1 MMILTI
7 DFGTTV
13 TKVGLWSDEGV
24 VALTRSELATSHPQ
38 VGWAEQDPLRWWT
51 SVVIAC
57 AESRAQAPAA
67 FGRVDVVVCSGAR
80 QTFVPV
86 AASGEPVGKG
96 ILWSDRRGVAE
107 AKILTEM
114 VGGDDIN
121 RARTGVPLDAGAV
134 AAKLA
139 WLSEHEPGRLAA
151 CEVILSARDF
161 VLRRMTDEVVTDVTF
176 ASRSGLYDFDGNAV
190 RELAG
195 PVLGKLPSVVASDTV
210 IGQLKPV
217 PGAELGL
224 RPGIPVVIG
233 AGDRQC
239 EVLGSGASE
248 ECPMVSWGTT
258 ANVSVPVHERP
269 VPSPAG
275 AVVTRGAHDGWL
287 LEGGLSAAGSFLS
300 WLGRLLQR
308 TVDELAASAAKS
320 PPGARGVTA
329 VPWLDGAR
337 APWWREDARAGFVG
351 LGAAH
356 GMDDLSRAVIE
367 SVAWDVL
374 RCMEVVTA
382 GRLGGSTAQGVTLG
396 GSGSGLPL
404 WVDVLTSILGIPAVR
419 HRSGEAAL
427 AGAALLAGRALGMG
441 LVLDQLDPVEAVITP
456 DPATVELY
464 RRLRPHVEHVTAA
477 ILAATEEAPS
487 APTSRSPSP

>member
-1 MMILTI
+1 MMILTV

-13 TKVGLWSDEGV
+13 TKVGLWGEQGLVS
-24 VALTRSELATSHPQ
+24 LTRSELATSHPQ
-38 VGWAEQDPLRWWT
+38 LGWDEQEPLRWWT
-51 SVVIAC
+51 SMVIAC
-57 AESRAQAPAA
+57 AEARAQASRE
-67 FGRVDVVVCSGAR
+67 FSQVDVVACSGAR

-86 AASGEPVGKG
+86 TRAGEPIGKG
-96 ILWSDRRGVAE
+96 ILWSDRRGASEIRALAE
-107 AKILTEM
+107 RM
-114 VGGDDIN
+114 GGDDVN
-121 RARTGVPLDAGAV
+121 RARTGIPLDAGAV

-139 WLSEHEPGRLAA
+139 WLDANDPDRLAA
-151 CEVILSARDF
+151 SDLILSPRDM
-161 VLRRMTDEVVTDVTF
+161 VLMRMTDEVVTDVTF

-195 PVLGKLPSVVASDTV
+195 PALGKLPSVVAPDTV
-210 IGQLKPV
+210 IGQLKAV

-248 ECPMVSWGTT
+248 ERPMVSWGTT

-275 AVVTRGAHDGWL
+275 AVVTRGADGGWL
-287 LEGGLSAAGSFLS
+287 LEGGLSSAGSFLA
-300 WLGRLLQR
+300 WLGRLLDR
-308 TVDELAASAAKS
+308 PVDELATRAAES
-320 PPGARGVTA
+320 PPGARGVIA

-337 APWWREDARAGFVG
+337 APWWRDDARAGFVG

-356 GMDDLSRAVIE
+356 NASDLSRAVIE

-382 GRLGGSTAQGVTLG
+382 GRLGGSTAHGVTLG
-396 GSGSGLPL
+396 GAGSGLPL
-404 WVDVLTSILGIPAVR
+404 WVEVLTTVLGVPATR
-419 HRSGEAAL
+419 RRSGEAAS
-427 AGAALLAGRALGMG
+427 AGAALLAGKALGLG
-441 LVLDQLDPVEAVITP
+441 LSLEQLDPVDAVITP
-456 DPATVELY
+456 DPEAVNVY
-464 RRLRPHVEHVTAA
+464 RRLRPQVDHVADAVLEATA
-477 ILAATEEAPS
+477 TFPWGS
-487 APTSRSPSP
+487 HRSGR

>member
-13 TKVGLWSDEGV
+13 TKVGLWSDEGL
-24 VALTRSELATSHPQ
+24 VALTRSVITTAHPQ
-38 VGWAEQDPLRWWT
+38 PGWAEQDPLRWWT

-67 FGRVDVVVCSGAR
+67 FGRVDVIACSGAR

-86 AASGEPVGKG
+86 SPSGEPIGKG

-107 AKILTEM
+107 APVLAEM
-114 VGGDDIN
+114 LGGEDIN
-121 RARTGVPLDAGAV
+121 RARTGIPLDAGAM

-139 WLSEHEPGRLAA
+139 WLHAHQPDRLALSD
-151 CEVILSARDF
+151 VILSPRDF
-161 VLRRMTDEVVTDVTF
+161 VLRRMTDEVVTDASF

-195 PVLGKLPSVVASDTV
+195 PAMGKLPSVVPSDTV
-210 IGQLKPV
+210 IGHLKPV

-224 RPGIPVVIG
+224 RPGTPVVIG

-248 ECPMVSWGTT
+248 DCPMVSWGTT

-275 AVVTRGAHDGWL
+275 AVVTRGASEGWL
-287 LEGGLSAAGSFLS
+287 LEGGLSAAGSFLA
-300 WLGRLLQR
+300 WLGRLLDR
-308 TVDELAASAAKS
+308 PVDELATRAAKS

-337 APWWREDARAGFVG
+337 APWWRDDARAGFVG
-351 LGAAH
+351 LGAVH
-356 GMDDLSRAVIE
+356 GADDLSRAVIE

-396 GSGSGLPL
+396 GAGTGLPL
-404 WVDVLTSILGIPAVR
+404 WVDVLTSVLGIPAVR
-419 HRSGEAAL
+419 HRSGEAAS

-441 LVLDQLDPVEAVITP
+441 LTLDQLDPVEAIITP
-456 DPATVELY
+456 DAATVELY
-464 RRLRPHVEHVTAA
+464 RRMRPQVEHVATAV
-477 ILAATEEAPS
+477 LAATEEFPWADGGLG
-487 APTSRSPSP
+487 R